1 LETPSHDRDRHDHR
15 LSGRDS
21 GVELAR
27 VRPDRLTSMTD
38 RGGALIT
45 GAARRIGRTLALEA
59 AKAGYDVVI
68 HHRHSALDAESVREE
83 IQANGGRAL
92 VLAADL
98 AEEQAL
104 APLID
109 AACEAVGPLTLL
121 VNNASL
127 FEDDRIETLE
137 AAAWD
142 AHMAVNLRGPVLL
155 AQAFARQAPAGSL
168 IVNIIDQRVWR
179 PTPQYFSYA
188 VSKGA
193 LWHATRMLAQALA
206 PRIRVNGVGPGPTLP
221 SAHQTEAEFA
231 AEAERTLLQRRAT
244 PEEIAQAVRF
254 LIDAPSVT
262 GQMIAVD
269 GGQHL
274 AWRTPDVIAP

>member
-1 LETPSHDRDRHDHR
+1 
-15 LSGRDS
+15 
-21 GVELAR
+21 
-27 VRPDRLTSMTD
+27 MTD

-68 HHRHSALDAESVREE
+68 HHRHSALDAESVRKE

-127 FEDDRIETLE
+127 FEDDRIETLK